1 MNADLITWGVDSD
14 GDLALDAEASEP
26 IVCIDPGPPPT
37 ATSHVV
43 GFINSG
49 TKTLTQPL
57 NSQLQSTLTG
67 NAMKNK
73 GRWYWEMV
81 MDNLNGSTGVGIV
94 QMGITDPYGSRG
106 NNYLG
111 NLRFQFGLFSDGGWY
126 EFDQREDTQTGYA
139 QGDVLGFKMDLDTYT
154 IEYNINGGPFM
165 TLGDSNNASG
175 GVFVRGTWIP
185 AASCVAGSAVTVHT
199 DPDEMQFPIPAGFQ
213 AISVPGGLDPYD
225 GVFDV
230 QRSDTDVAPF
240 GEEGYLPVVNTP
252 GDPQENFVGLY
263 KLINIPGPD
272 PAWVPDDN
280 ALFGSATYEL
290 GDTNQ
295 RANNQFRRL
304 SNSVPYKF
312 SDPEVQAGSELV
324 GVASGFGFYQETT
337 RNYVDDYQTETPV
350 AQAEL
355 DAHQLLVDEYLACIA
370 GTTELEPLVDPGPV
384 GGAVTQQQVDDYAI
398 ALANYVTMY
407 PTAPLPPVN
416 PGPVGSGENV
426 AAGGVRFAMD
436 HNPALVDPSDHNPLE
451 IDDEMQTGV
460 EHDIIF
466 QVTPS
471 VGNGARGSGTN
482 PNVVR
487 VKHIPNNNPT
497 AQNNAIMGLHD
508 REAAGGTPYSGAPF
522 TFLLQVGDPRLEA
535 GQSIRVV
542 ADNGRYALGGFDVIG
557 FNEYK
562 PGVTQAD
569 VDAYLAAQAQY
580 LLDVQAF
587 NDENMGASGGIQLFT
602 NSEALRQRL
611 LQMFRLRLGSAIYDL
626 TVGFPWD
633 NLREVRN
640 PILWDA
646 LIKRH
651 VNRLPFVQR
660 VSEVNITENN
670 LDRSLDVKLE
680 VVTTLGEPVAVEFNT
695 IEGV

>member
-14 GDLALDAEASEP
+14 GDLALDAETSEP
-26 IVCIDPGPPPT
+26 IVCVDPGPPPT
-37 ATSHVV
+37 ATPHVV
-43 GFINSG
+43 GFVNSG
-49 TKTLTQPL
+49 TKTLTQTA
-57 NSQLQSTLTG
+57 NSHLASTLFG
-67 NAMKNK
+67 NAMKNR
-73 GRWYWEMV
+73 GQWYWEMRIDV
-81 MDNLNGSTGVGIV
+81 FNPNMTVGVA
-94 QMGITDPYGSRG
+94 QMGLVEPFGSQG
-106 NNYLG
+106 TSNFLG
-111 NLRFQFGLFSDGGWY
+111 RLRYQFGLFPDGNWR
-126 EFDQREDTQTGYA
+126 EFNQIHDTQTGYA
-139 QGDVLGFKMDLDTYT
+139 QDDVIGFRMDLDARTL
-154 IEYNINGGPFM
+154 EYNINDGPFIL
-165 TLGDSNNASG
+165 LGDSSNAG
-175 GVFVRGTWIP
+175 GVFTRGTWIP
-185 AASCVAGSAVTVHT
+185 AASCWGGGVVTVRSEANEFT
-199 DPDEMQFPIPAGFQ
+199 STVPAGFLP
-213 AISVPGGLDPYD
+213 ISEPGGLDSYD
-225 GVFDV
+225 GEFSL
-230 QRSDTDVAPF
+230 QRSDTSVPPF
-240 GEEGYLPVVNTP
+240 GERGYLPVKNTP
-252 GDPQENFVGLY
+252 GEPSISTIGLIR
-263 KLINIPGPD
+263 LFDIPAPD
-272 PAWVPDDN
+272 PAWTLTDD
-280 ALFGSATYEL
+280 AGFGGVTTEL
-290 GDTNQ
+290 GQTNV
-295 RANNQFRRL
+295 RPNSRFRRE
-304 SNSVPYKF
+304 SNSAPYTF
-312 SDPEVQAGSELV
+312 GDPELAEGNELV
-324 GVASGFGFYQETT
+324 GVNSGFGFYQEVD
-337 RNYVDDYQTETPV
+337 RDYVRDYQTETPV
-350 AQAEL
+350 TQADL
-355 DAHQLLVDEYLACIA
+355 DAHQVLVDEYNACIA
-370 GTTELEPLVDPGPV
+370 STTELEPLTDPGPV
-384 GGAVTQQQVDDYAI
+384 GGAVTQQQVDDYAT
-398 ALANYVTMY
+398 ALANYVTIY

-416 PGPVGSGENV
+416 PGPVGSGENI

-497 AQNNAIMGLHD
+497 PQNNAIMGLHD

-611 LQMFRLRLGSAIYDL
+611 LQVFRLRLGSAIYDL